1 LGIALVVDHQH
12 VAHMREVEAAPIPG
26 GRVQMVRGIE
36 AGETIV
42 IEGGCG
48 LPDGT
53 QVTLA
58 GTRVERGK

>member
-1 LGIALVVDHQH
+1 
-12 VAHMREVEAAPIPG
+12 
-26 GRVQMVRGIE
+26 MVRGIE